1 MLPTQGSSQKK
12 IKEGVVLRSKD
23 IWVFLTTSNIFCLQ
37 KGGSP
42 LFHSLARSLHEV
54 SECPLYHAQRE
65 WSIFRFEVQVYPLN
79 VYK

>member
-1 MLPTQGSSQKK
+1 MGFDHIKGILPP
-12 IKEGVVLRSKD
+12 
-23 IWVFLTTSNIFCLQ
+23 

-54 SECPLYHAQRE
+54 SECSLYHAQRE
-65 WSIFRFEVQVYPLN
+65 RSIFRFEVQVYPLN